1 MLSDSELISDNEL
14 IKRFKELRNKNGLTQ
29 SQIAEFLGVDES
41 YISKCE
47 KNEEQF
53 CVSMLRKVA
62 ELFGCPVEYFV
73 KESPKSKPMSV
84 ALKARSVNNVEDL
97 KAVAAINKIALNLR
111 FMEDLLKEE

>member
-1 MLSDSELISDNEL
+1 MLSDNEL

-47 KNEEQF
+47 KNEKRF
-53 CVSMLRKVA
+53 SRDMLEKAA
-62 ELFGCPVEYFV
+62 ELFGCSVEYFFTD
-73 KESPKSKPMSV
+73 ESPESELMPV